1 MRALVFL
8 TAATL
13 ALFSAIAPAAADGM
27 RCGNRLVTDGDSM
40 YLVQSRCGAPDDANN
55 WVEYRTER
63 IKVGS
68 VWVERVVEVK
78 YERWTYDFGT
88 DRLIRFLVFEKG
100 RLLKVDTG
108 PYGEK
113 KLG

>member
-1 MRALVFL
+1 ML
-8 TAATL
+8 T
-13 ALFSAIAPAAADGM
+13 LFCSIAPAAADGM
-27 RCGNRLVTDGDSM
+27 RCGSRLVSDGDSM
-40 YLVQSRCGAPDDANN
+40 YLVQARCGAPDDANN

-68 VWVERVVEVK
+68 VWVERTVEVK

-88 DRLIRFLVFEKG
+88 DRLIRFVVFENG
-100 RLLKVDTG
+100 RLIKIDTG

-113 KLG
+113 NLG